1 MSESI
6 STLLYPDHPGVGSS
20 PMSTRSRLLRN
31 VLQAWD
37 QSVEGALYL
46 HWLADADPRL
56 DGGLVLR
63 EAVLEWTE
71 PGEPASAPAEK
82 ALAEFCARL
91 SPERASALRE
101 KTEEVAAARSQIA
114 QAIRQS
120 AGALRKLRE
129 ETGCGRREALNQ
141 LAAELRQGAADQSQA
156 LWRRVAAAPELSAK
170 IAALRR
176 TTAEPVDVEAE
187 WRRVDAS
194 APPANRNALEELDR
208 HYSYQLIARLEQ
220 VVERA
225 SALAPV
231 QLKVTS
237 NPVKALF
244 QAAHEVY
251 LYGFDVACIALCRG
265 LIDHALKDKL
275 CVPSSERPALRS
287 LIDRATRTRLLEGH
301 ARRHAE
307 RVEEA
312 GNKALHDLSNL
323 RGTAQ
328 EVLDCTRA
336 ILNQLYTETGT

>member
-1 MSESI
+1 
-6 STLLYPDHPGVGSS
+6 
-20 PMSTRSRLLRN
+20 MSTRSRLLRN

-56 DGGLVLR
+56 DGGQVLR

-91 SPERASALRE
+91 SPGRAGAVRE
-101 KTEEVAAARSQIA
+101 KTAEVAAARSQIV

-129 ETGCGRREALNQ
+129 ETGCGRFEGLNQ
-141 LAAELRQGAADQSQA
+141 LAAELRRGVADQSQA

-176 TTAEPVDVEAE
+176 TTAEPLDVEAE

-194 APPANRNALEELDR
+194 PPSLNHNAPEELDR
-208 HYSYQLIARLEQ
+208 YYSYQLVARLEQ
-220 VVERA
+220 VVDRA

-231 QLKVTS
+231 QLRVTS

-244 QAAHEVY
+244 QAAHEAY
-251 LYGFDVACIALCRG
+251 LYGFDIACIALCRG

-275 CVPSSERPALRS
+275 RVPSSERPALRS
-287 LIDRATRTRLLEGH
+287 LIDRAAQARLLDG
-301 ARRHAE
+301 RKRKCAE

-312 GNKALHDLSNL
+312 GNKAMHDLSNL

-336 ILNQLYTETGT
+336 VLNKLYAESGV